1 MQAKTTWAAF
11 EIGAGI
17 TYPEIGRW
25 EPVAG
30 RHVGHGG
37 RVRVVR
43 VDVGQQVAHGSRHA
57 LAQVLGRQTM
67 EVAAREKQDF
77 VNTTFANGRI

>member
-1 MQAKTTWAAF
+1 M
-11 EIGAGI
+11 
-17 TYPEIGRW
+17 
-25 EPVAG
+25 
-30 RHVGHGG
+30 
-37 RVRVVR
+37 RVVR